1 MAGDGVCHLHGISH
15 HHVQSFDEA
24 AGLYQLGM
32 ASCKTA
38 ETPDNKRSS
47 RSHTVFSIK
56 MLRQRPGEEIFLRCV
71 KWYDQN
77 SLNMCLLTSLWIFC
91 STRIYPKF
99 CTDRNFYLKESDL
112 NWSKLFT
119 PFILSV
125 EISLLGIVFYTFF
138 YDCASENL
146 VWNLTLLHCW

>member
-38 ETPDNKRSS
+38 ETPDDKRSS

-77 SLNMCLLTSLWIFC
+77 SLNMCLLTSLWISC

-99 CTDRNFYLKESDL
+99 CTDRNFYLKRVTWTEANFSPL
-112 NWSKLFT
+112 SYSVSKYHCLALF
-119 PFILSV
+119 FIHFFMIVHLRICY
-125 EISLLGIVFYTFF
+125 EI
-138 YDCASENL
+138 
-146 VWNLTLLHCW
+146 

>member
-38 ETPDNKRSS
+38 ETPDNKRLS

-71 KWYDQN
+71 K
-77 SLNMCLLTSLWIFC
+77 
-91 STRIYPKF
+91 
-99 CTDRNFYLKESDL
+99 
-112 NWSKLFT
+112 
-119 PFILSV
+119 
-125 EISLLGIVFYTFF
+125 
-138 YDCASENL
+138 
-146 VWNLTLLHCW
+146 